1 MADEQDSG
9 GRERRIELTV
19 GGVRLS
25 IPVDVPLPPS
35 PPPAAPPESPP
46 MWYSDWLVWSDV
58 ERDVLLALLDGP
70 RSKRQLAAALQASAE
85 GHLGDIL
92 SNLAAKRI
100 LLSGQDGY
108 TLNLPA
114 DRREAFRAHLLAN
127 PPTPPPTPG

>member
-1 MADEQDSG
+1 MADERD
-9 GRERRIELTV
+9 RRIELTV

-25 IPVDVPLPPS
+25 IPVDALPAS
-35 PPPAAPPESPP
+35 PTSGSPP
-46 MWYSDWLVWSDV
+46 MWYSDWLVWSDL
-58 ERDVLLALLDGP
+58 ERDVLLALIDGP
-70 RSKRQLAAALQASAE
+70 RSKRQLATQLQASAE

-114 DRREAFRAHLLAN
+114 DRRDAFRAHLLADRG
-127 PPTPPPTPG
+127 TQPPTPG